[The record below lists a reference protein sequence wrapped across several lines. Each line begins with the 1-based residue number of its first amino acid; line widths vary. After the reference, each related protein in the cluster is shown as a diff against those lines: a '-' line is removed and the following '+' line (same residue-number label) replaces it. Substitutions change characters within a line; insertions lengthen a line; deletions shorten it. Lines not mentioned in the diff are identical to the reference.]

1 MQGPQLGTL
10 IDALS
15 AMHVFRAGTLG
26 NRLALS
32 AAVDSFGILEA
43 ISLNS
48 FSQPEATLRLLPAVS
63 TPQAKGQPALAPPV
77 ALGSRFAV
85 HSYRNATDGS
95 TLIAFRAG
103 K

>member
-1 MQGPQLGTL
+1 MSKRETG
-10 IDALS
+10 
-15 AMHVFRAGTLG
+15 
-26 NRLALS
+26 LALS
-32 AAVDSFGILEA
+32 AAVDSIGILEA

-48 FSQPEATLRLLPAVS
+48 FSQPEATLRLLTTIS
-63 TPQAKGQPALAPPV
+63 TPRTKGKPALDPSV

-85 HSYRNATDGS
+85 HSYRSATDGS

>member
-1 MQGPQLGTL
+1 LETG
-10 IDALS
+10 
-15 AMHVFRAGTLG
+15 
-26 NRLALS
+26 LALS
-32 AAVDSFGILEA
+32 AAVDSIGILEA

-48 FSQPEATLRLLPAVS
+48 FSQPEATLRLMTTVS
-63 TPQAKGQPALAPPV
+63 TQRAKGQPALAPPV

-85 HSYRNATDGS
+85 YSYRSATDGS